1 MSNHFDRFDQN
12 IARVDNLCNLFETV
26 KESKKRPTVKEG
38 DILRAAVVFLHSA
51 LENYLRSVIAEWLPK
66 KGDKKAIDG
75 ISLPTSENRA
85 EKFYLGTLL
94 EFSEKRV
101 SDLISE
107 AVQKHMSRV
116 SFNDYADI
124 YTWLNKIQVDLSIY
138 KEQELINNMIKR
150 RHKIVHETDANQKS
164 GPGNHYAA
172 SINMGTV
179 KAWEKATIDL
189 VNETEKQIIKWQVQ

>member
-66 KGDKKAIDG
+66 KGDKRAIDG
-75 ISLPTSENRA
+75 ISLPTSESRA
-85 EKFYLGTLL
+85 EKFMLGALL
-94 EFSEKRV
+94 DFSEQKV

-116 SFNDYADI
+116 SFNDYTDI
-124 YTWLNKIQVDLSIY
+124 Y
-138 KEQELINNMIKR
+138 R
-150 RHKIVHETDANQKS
+150 KS
-164 GPGNHYAA
+164 VGRER
-172 SINMGTV
+172 V
-179 KAWEKATIDL
+179 
-189 VNETEKQIIKWQVQ
+189 